1 MKFAKLALVLA
12 TATAASSVAVAAH
25 KFEVGTTFGGNF
37 ARTTTDKAIYGFV
50 QTNQGN
56 AEVDPKSL
64 NQLNT
69 PAVQFKTLRFSSGGY
84 ALGVDAHY
92 VYETERE
99 LSFGIGLE
107 AGVEV
112 NRYRFSPNYSCKFVA
127 VNEPNQIP
135 EVKAEENAQGGPN
148 LVVNANNGQNPPASN
163 PQPSNP
169 PANNADPNAIEGLVA
184 GASDDA
190 KNYHQLCANTTNA
203 YPDYQTPKHT
213 STDGTPFRTTATV
226 YTGFA
231 YNVGASLLFKLPQLD
246 SVTPYARVSGGLKVV
261 QYPDNE
267 KTNFT
272 GYYGKA
278 TVGFHL
284 TNGFRLEAFGGAA
297 QVKAPARA
305 DSELN
310 IWKTETKAYNY
321 FGGFNVGFQF

>member
-37 ARTTTDKAIYGFV
+37 ARTTTDKGVYGLV
-50 QTNQGN
+50 QSSSNN
-56 AEVDPKSL
+56 IEVPQADLDKTTAL
-64 NQLNT
+64 
-69 PAVQFKTLRFSSGGY
+69 QFKTLRFSSGGY

-112 NRYRFSPNYSCKFVA
+112 NRYRFSPNYHCQLIV
-127 VNEPNQIP
+127 PNTDGTLP
-135 EVKAEENAQGGPN
+135 ENRQVDAQGNPT
-148 LVVNANNGQNPPASN
+148 VIANNNGANQA
-163 PQPSNP
+163 NP
-169 PANNADPNAIEGLVA
+169 PANSGANQADPNHRDGLED
-184 GASDDA
+184 GAKTA
-190 KNYHQLCANTTNA
+190 PIKGTQLCGNTTNP
-203 YPDYQTPKHT
+203 YPRFSTPKT
-213 STDGTPFRTTATV
+213 TGTDGAPNRTTATV